1 LSRIME
7 QKYYAGFMTKPPA
20 WMRSLPFLRRRVLAY
35 LVDLLAVAYT
45 CTIVSFSVNALANGS
60 KEFTLIP
67 WWLLLILSVEIAALW
82 ECFGTSVGMKLLG
95 IRLVDIS
102 EQRLLVRVAMRSL
115 RFILWHFFA
124 LPLFGFLFSRE
135 EGRRAPHDRICRL
148 TMVAAGDLDRDLRP
162 WYRRGWLIATLLLI
176 ALTLLTAALYTEVD
190 IVALFTGASK
200 TGKWW
205 AALLTPDWSVF
216 AKGFQ
221 YLIVTIF
228 TAFLATAFAIAVA
241 APLSF
246 LAARNLATGAL
257 RRGLYTIIRAV
268 LSVVR
273 SIEPIVW
280 GIIFI
285 VWVKVGAFPG
295 ILALFVHSVADL
307 TKLYSERLESID
319 QGPVEALRATG
330 ARRIH
335 VILYGIVPQI
345 INPYLSFTI
354 YRWDINVR
362 MATVIGLI
370 GVPVIGQLLYQYTQL
385 YKFHKVGMMMLLILG
400 TVWLMDYLSGR
411 LRARLN

>member
-1 LSRIME
+1 ME
-7 QKYYAGFMTKPPA
+7 ERYYAGFMSKQPA
-20 WMRSLPFLRRRVLAY
+20 WMRGAKHIRRRFFAY
-35 LVDLLAVAYT
+35 LVDVLAIGFLATIASFCFNVLAYQLKDFSLL
-45 CTIVSFSVNALANGS
+45 
-60 KEFTLIP
+60 P
-67 WWLLLILSVEIAALW
+67 WWLLLVLSVEGAILW

-95 IRLVDIS
+95 IRLVDVRDGAWLRRILT
-102 EQRLLVRVAMRSL
+102 RLLRVV
-115 RFILWHFFA
+115 LWHVLA
-124 LPLFGFLFSRE
+124 LPLVGFLFSSE
-135 EGRRAPHDRICRL
+135 DGRRALHDRL
-148 TMVAAGDLDRDLRP
+148 TGLRVVPAGDLERDLRP
-162 WYRRGWLIATLLLI
+162 WYRRSWLLATMLLVVSTLL
-176 ALTLLTAALYTEVD
+176 AGSLYTEVD
-190 IVALFTGASK
+190 LVAFFTGAGK

-205 AALLTPDWSVF
+205 KALLTPDWSVF
-216 AKGFQ
+216 LKGFR

-228 TAFLATAFAIAVA
+228 TAFLATAFAVAVA

-246 LAARNLATGAL
+246 FAARNLATGFA
-257 RRGLYTIIRAV
+257 RRLAYTLIRAV

-319 QGPVEALRATG
+319 QGPVEALEATG
-330 ARRIH
+330 ARRMH

-385 YKFHKVGMMMLLILG
+385 YRFHKVGMMMLLILA

-411 LRARLN
+411 LRARLE

>member
-1 LSRIME
+1 ME
-7 QKYYAGFMTKPPA
+7 ERYYAGFMSKQPA
-20 WMRSLPFLRRRVLAY
+20 WMRSLPVLRRRLFAFVVDVLA
-35 LVDLLAVAYT
+35 VGYT
-45 CTIVSFSVNALANGS
+45 ATIVSFCVNVLS
-60 KEFTLIP
+60 RDFKDFVLLP
-67 WWLLLILSVEIAALW
+67 WWILLLLAVEAAVLW
-82 ECFGTSVGMKLLG
+82 ESFGTSVGLKLLG
-95 IRLVDIS
+95 LRLVDAS
-102 EQRLLVRVAMRSL
+102 ERSRARGLLARGL
-115 RFILWHFFA
+115 RFLLWHISA
-124 LPLFGFLFSRE
+124 LPLIGFAFSRE
-135 EGRRAPHDRICRL
+135 TGRQAPHERL
-148 TMVAAGDLDRDLRP
+148 TGLRIADAGDVGRDLRP
-162 WYRRGWLIATLLLI
+162 WYRRGWLLATLVLTI
-176 ALTLLTAALYTEVD
+176 LTLLAGALYTEVD
-190 IVALFTGASK
+190 LVAFFTGAGK

-216 AKGFQ
+216 AKGFR
-221 YLIVTIF
+221 YLIVTVF
-228 TAFLATAFAIAVA
+228 TAFLATAFAVALA

-246 LAARNLATGAL
+246 FAARNLATGVP
-257 RRGLYTIIRAV
+257 RRIAYTLIRAV

-285 VWVKVGAFPG
+285 VWVQVGAFPG

-319 QGPVEALRATG
+319 QGPVEAIRATG
-330 ARRIH
+330 ARRSH

-385 YKFHKVGMMMLLILG
+385 YKFHKVGMMMLLILA

-411 LRARLN
+411 LRARLD

>member
-1 LSRIME
+1 MKER
-7 QKYYAGFMTKPPA
+7 YYAGFMSKQPA
-20 WMRSLPFLRRRVLAY
+20 WMRSLPMLRRRLFAYVVDLIAIAY
-35 LVDLLAVAYT
+35 LTTV
-45 CTIVSFSVNALANGS
+45 ISFCVNAIAYDFKDFVL
-60 KEFTLIP
+60 LP
-67 WWLLLILSVEIAALW
+67 WWILLVLSVEAAALW
-82 ECFGTSVGMKLLG
+82 ESFGVSPGMKLLG
-95 IRLVDIS
+95 IRLVDVSRQSRGSAII
-102 EQRLLVRVAMRSL
+102 RRTVRFL
-115 RFILWHFFA
+115 LWHISA
-124 LPLFGFLFSRE
+124 LPLIGFLFASE
-135 EGRRAPHDRICRL
+135 DGRRALHERVSHMRMAD
-148 TMVAAGDLDRDLRP
+148 ADELDRDLRP
-162 WYRRGWLIATLLLI
+162 WYRRGWFLSILALAIATLL
-176 ALTLLTAALYTEVD
+176 ASALYTEVD
-190 IVALFTGASK
+190 FYAFFTGASR

-205 AALLTPDWSVF
+205 AALLTPDWSIFV
-216 AKGFQ
+216 KGFR

-228 TAFLATAFAIAVA
+228 TAFLATAFAVAVA
-241 APLSF
+241 VPLSF
-246 LAARNLATGAL
+246 FAARNLATGVG
-257 RRGLYTIIRAV
+257 RRLAYTIIRAV

-319 QGPVEALRATG
+319 YGPVEAIQATG
-330 ARRIH
+330 ARRTH

-385 YKFHKVGMMMLLILG
+385 YRFRQVGMLMLLILA
-400 TVWLMDYLSGR
+400 TVWIMDYLSGR
-411 LRARLN
+411 LRARLE

>member
-1 LSRIME
+1 ME
-7 QKYYAGFMTKPPA
+7 ERYYAGFMTKQPV
-20 WMRSLPFLRRRVLAY
+20 WMRSLPFLRRRLVAFVLDVFIVAY
-35 LVDLLAVAYT
+35 LA
-45 CTIVSFSVNALANGS
+45 TIVSFCINTIAYGFKDFVL
-60 KEFTLIP
+60 LP
-67 WWLLLILSVEIAALW
+67 WWALLVVAFEGAVLW

-95 IRLVDIS
+95 IRLVDAS
-102 EQRLLVRVAMRSL
+102 ERGRARALAARLLRALV
-115 RFILWHFFA
+115 WHISA
-124 LPLFGFLFSRE
+124 LPLVGFLFATE
-135 EGRRAPHDRICRL
+135 TGHRALHDRMTGLR
-148 TMVAAGDLDRDLRP
+148 MVEASELARDLRP
-162 WYRRGWLIATLLLI
+162 WYRRGWLLATFFLAI
-176 ALTLLTAALYTEVD
+176 ITLFAGALYTEVD
-190 IVALFTGASK
+190 LAAFFTGAGK

-216 AKGFQ
+216 AKGFR
-221 YLIVTIF
+221 YLIVTVF
-228 TAFLATAFAIAVA
+228 TAFLATAFAVALA

-246 LAARNLATGAL
+246 FAARNLATGVP
-257 RRGLYTIIRAV
+257 RRIAYTLIRAV

-285 VWVKVGAFPG
+285 VWVQVGAFPG

-319 QGPVEALRATG
+319 QGPVEAIRATG
-330 ARRIH
+330 ARRSH

-385 YKFHKVGMMMLLILG
+385 YKFHKVGMMMLLILA

-411 LRARLN
+411 IRARLD

>member
-1 LSRIME
+1 ME
-7 QKYYAGFMTKPPA
+7 ERYYAGFMSKQPG
-20 WMRSLPFLRRRVLAY
+20 WMRGAKFIRRRFFAYVVDALAVGYLVTLASFCFNVLAY
-35 LVDLLAVAYT
+35 NFKDFVLL
-45 CTIVSFSVNALANGS
+45 
-60 KEFTLIP
+60 P
-67 WWLLLILSVEIAALW
+67 WWVLLLVAFEVAVLW

-95 IRLVDIS
+95 VRLVDAEERS
-102 EQRLLVRVAMRSL
+102 LPRRLLGRSL
-115 RFILWHFFA
+115 RVVLWHLSA
-124 LPLFGFLFSRE
+124 LPLLGFLFSPE
-135 EGRRAPHDRICRL
+135 EGRRALHDRATGLRMATADEL
-148 TMVAAGDLDRDLRP
+148 GRDLRP
-162 WYRRGWLIATLLLI
+162 WYRRGWLLATLVLV
-176 ALTLLTAALYTEVD
+176 ASTLLAAALYTEVD
-190 IVALFTGASK
+190 LIAFFTGAGK

-205 AALLTPDWSVF
+205 KALLTPDWSVF
-216 AKGFQ
+216 VKGFR

-228 TAFLATAFAIAVA
+228 TAFLATAFAVAVA

-246 LAARNLATGAL
+246 FAARNLATGFG
-257 RRGLYTIIRAV
+257 RRLAYTIIRAV

-319 QGPVEALRATG
+319 QGPVEAVRATG

-385 YKFHKVGMMMLLILG
+385 YKFHKVGMMMLLILA

-411 LRARLN
+411 LRARLE

>member
-1 LSRIME
+1 MKER
-7 QKYYAGFMTKPPA
+7 YYAGFMSKQPA
-20 WMRSLPFLRRRVLAY
+20 WMRSLPVLRRRLFAYVVDFIAIAY
-35 LVDLLAVAYT
+35 LT
-45 CTIVSFSVNALANGS
+45 TIVSFCFNVFAYDFKDFVL
-60 KEFTLIP
+60 LP
-67 WWLLLILSVEIAALW
+67 WWILLIVSVEAAALW
-82 ECFGTSVGMKLLG
+82 ESFGTSAGMKLLG
-95 IRLVDIS
+95 IRLVDVS
-102 EQRLLVRVAMRSL
+102 ERGRGSAIAARAL
-115 RFILWHFFA
+115 RFLLWHVSA
-124 LPLFGFLFSRE
+124 LPLVGFLFSSE
-135 EGRRAPHDRICRL
+135 EGRRALHERISRMRMADADEL
-148 TMVAAGDLDRDLRP
+148 PRDLRP
-162 WYRRGWLIATLLLI
+162 WYRRGWLLSVLLLTIATLL
-176 ALTLLTAALYTEVD
+176 AGVLYTEVD
-190 IVALFTGASK
+190 LVAFFTGASR

-216 AKGFQ
+216 AKGFR

-228 TAFLATAFAIAVA
+228 TAFLATAFAVAVA

-246 LAARNLATGAL
+246 FAARNLATGVG
-257 RRGLYTIIRAV
+257 RRLAYTIIRAV

-319 QGPVEALRATG
+319 YGPVEAIEATG
-330 ARRIH
+330 ARRTH

-385 YKFHKVGMMMLLILG
+385 YKFHKVGMMMLLILA
-400 TVWLMDYLSGR
+400 TVWIMDYLSGR
-411 LRARLN
+411 LRARLD